1 MVDIL
6 FLGGSWA
13 SCINTLTKQK
23 KNVEFINCSS
33 VYQIVV
39 WSQVTEFT
47 ANELGDK
54 FDFEHRGT
62 VFVKG
67 KGDMNTYLLVRKKD
81 GAAWDWTTCTSTC
94 NSTSLRRVCC

>member
-1 MVDIL
+1 
-6 FLGGSWA
+6 
-13 SCINTLTKQK
+13 
-23 KNVEFINCSS
+23 
-33 VYQIVV
+33 
-39 WSQVTEFT
+39 VTEFT

-81 GAAWDWTTCTSTC
+81 GAAWD
-94 NSTSLRRVCC
+94 